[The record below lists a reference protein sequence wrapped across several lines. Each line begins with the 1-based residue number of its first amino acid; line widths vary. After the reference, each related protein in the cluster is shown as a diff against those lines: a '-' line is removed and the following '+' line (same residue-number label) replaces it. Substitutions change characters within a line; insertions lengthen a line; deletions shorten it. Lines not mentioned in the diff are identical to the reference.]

1 MGHEPRQQPDREP
14 DYEPEDMSRDEA
26 KEEGA
31 LPASGSG
38 LIGRTLGNRYRFE
51 ALVGEGTFARVFRV
65 YDLDRRVYLAAK
77 VLRSD
82 IAQEPAFLK
91 RFQREAAVLSRLQHP
106 HIVRYY
112 DVMEVEGFV
121 FILTDYIA
129 GQTLQNKLRE
139 LGGSISPVESLQYLE
154 PLAAALHYAHKQ
166 NVIHRD
172 LKPANILLDSNENVY
187 VTDFGIARI
196 LSDTSTLTIDT
207 TVGTPHYMSPEQILI
222 GEITPATDIYAL
234 GVMLYQMYTGQ
245 LPFMGDSPA
254 ASGTTTAMRIVYE
267 HLHVPPVPP
276 RSLNPDLSKAV
287 EDVIL
292 RCLEKDPAQRFAS
305 VSALYD
311 ALSAAIGTP
320 SVSLDAAAVAE
331 AVRTAPEAE
340 RVPTGVGGASQIVPD
355 YDDLDRK
362 PKRKPKRE
370 AREFQT
376 EKEREKQ
383 QESEEKN
390 EEKQNEKGWDLNLEK
405 RGMMADVGPSDRLSQ
420 FTWGGIILW
429 AGIVLML
436 KSVDATSSLFG
447 DPWPWIAGGAGA
459 LFLAEVAVRL
469 VLPEFRARPGMRLVL
484 GVALLMFGL
493 GIGFSLAT
501 LWPLILIAI
510 GISILINHLT
520 G

>member
-1 MGHEPRQQPDREP
+1 MGHDPRRQPDWEP
-14 DYEPEDMSRDEA
+14 DYNPEDMNRDEA
-26 KEEGA
+26 KGGA
-31 LPASGSG
+31 LPTAGSG
-38 LIGRTLGNRYRFE
+38 LIGQTLGNRYRFE

-65 YDLDRRVYLAAK
+65 YDVDRRVYLAAK

-91 RFQREAAVLSRLQHP
+91 RFQREASVLSRLQHP

-112 DVMEVEGFV
+112 DVLEVDGYV

-139 LGGSISPVESLQYLE
+139 LGGSMSPVESLQYLE
-154 PLAAALHYAHKQ
+154 PLAAALHDAHKE

-172 LKPANILLDSNENVY
+172 LKPANILLDANANVY

-245 LPFMGDSPA
+245 LPFMGDSAA
-254 ASGTTTAMRIVYE
+254 ASGATTAMRIVYE

-276 RSLNPDLSKAV
+276 RSLNPELSKAV

-311 ALSAAIGTP
+311 ALSAAVGTP

-331 AVRTAPEAE
+331 VVHAVPEAE

-355 YDDLDRK
+355 YENQDQK
-362 PKRKPKRE
+362 PKRKPKQDIQKR
-370 AREFQT
+370 QS

-383 QESEEKN
+383 QENEEKN
-390 EEKQNEKGWDLNLEK
+390 EEKQNEKGWNLELETND
-405 RGMMADVGPSDRLSQ
+405 MMGDIGPSDRLSQ
-420 FTWGGIILW
+420 FTWGSFILW
-429 AGIVLML
+429 AGIVML
-436 KSVDATSSLFG
+436 LNNVDATRDLFG

-459 LFLAEVAVRL
+459 LLLTEVAVRL
-469 VLPEFRARPGMRLVL
+469 VLPEYRARPGMRFVL
-484 GVALLMFGL
+484 GVALLMVGL
-493 GIGFSLAT
+493 GIGFSFAT